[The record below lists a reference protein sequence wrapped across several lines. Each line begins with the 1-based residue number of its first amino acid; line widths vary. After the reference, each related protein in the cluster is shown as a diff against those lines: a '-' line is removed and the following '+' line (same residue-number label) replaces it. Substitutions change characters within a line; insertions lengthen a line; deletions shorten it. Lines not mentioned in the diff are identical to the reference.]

1 MFKKGD
7 IVKIKGDQLN
17 NDLFEVIML
26 EGNDFAYI
34 KLLGKD
40 SRLSNNLLVTTPSIE
55 LSENYYRFKKLK
67 KLIYKLKK

>member
-7 IVKIKGDQLN
+7 IVKIKGNQLN

-26 EGNDFAYI
+26 EDNDFAYI
-34 KLLGKD
+34 KLLEKD

-55 LSENYYRFKKLK
+55 LCENYYRFKKLK